1 MIEKT
6 GCQPGFV
13 MQDAIESTFRIVVNG
28 ESREVRAGETIAGL
42 VRTLELD
49 PGRLAIELDRRI
61 VKRDAW
67 ATTALP
73 EGARL
78 EIVQFVGGG

>member
-1 MIEKT
+1 
-6 GCQPGFV
+6 
-13 MQDAIESTFRIVVNG
+13 MQNVTESAFRIVVNG

-67 ATTALP
+67 ATTAVP
-73 EGARL
+73 DGARL

>member
-1 MIEKT
+1 MR
-6 GCQPGFV
+6 
-13 MQDAIESTFRIVVNG
+13 DAIGSAFQIVVNG
-28 ESREVRAGETIAGL
+28 ESREVRAGETIASL

-49 PGRLAIELDRRI
+49 PERLAIELDRRI
-61 VKRDAW
+61 VKRAAW
-67 ATTALP
+67 AATALA

>member
-1 MIEKT
+1 M
-6 GCQPGFV
+6 V
-13 MQDAIESTFRIVVNG
+13 MRDAIGSAFQIVVNG

-42 VRTLELD
+42 VRMLELD
-49 PGRLAIELDRRI
+49 PARLAIELDRRI
-61 VKRDAW
+61 VKRAAW
-67 ATTALP
+67 DSTALP

>member
-1 MIEKT
+1 
-6 GCQPGFV
+6 
-13 MQDAIESTFRIVVNG
+13 MQDAIESTFQIVVNG
-28 ESREVRAGETIAGL
+28 ESREVRAGETIASL

-49 PGRLAIELDRRI
+49 PERLAIELDRRI
-61 VKRDAW
+61 VKRAAW
-67 ATTALP
+67 AATVLS